1 MDRISIQGYK
11 SIQHLDLI
19 LNPINIL
26 IGSNGSG
33 KSNFLSFFEML
44 KIIYDQKLKEYVA
57 LKGGADKFL
66 YNGSKVT
73 EEIETKLN
81 FGNNNA
87 YSFTLKKGD
96 DDFVFIKEFMWHNHP
111 VYVNPLD
118 ISSFNQE
125 SRLKFSTAPLAFYF
139 GGYINGLEKYHFH
152 DTGYNSPFNKNSNI
166 ETDKFFLYNNGEN
179 LPAFLFKIYNNYK
192 KEYALIIKTIQSI
205 APYFSD
211 FYFAPNENGFIKLL
225 WQSKYNSNNY
235 SSTDLSDGTIRFI
248 ALATLF
254 LQPNLQDE
262 PLKTIIIDE
271 PELGL
276 HPSAIAKVA
285 GMIKSAS
292 AKGCQIILATQSTD
306 LISHFLPEDIITV
319 DQINGASKFQRL
331 DGNSLELWLEDYTI
345 DELWKRNIITTGQL
359 NF

>member
-96 DDFVFIKEFMWHNHP
+96 DDFVFIKEFLFHN
-111 VYVNPLD
+111 YGNPLD
-118 ISSFNQE
+118 ITLPKPE
-125 SRLKFSTAPLAFYF
+125 SNLKFENTPLILFFAKFIY
-139 GGYINGLEKYHFH
+139 GLKIYHFH
-152 DTGYNSPFNKNSNI
+152 DTGTNSPFNKNSNI

-276 HPSAIAKVA
+276 HPSAIAKLA